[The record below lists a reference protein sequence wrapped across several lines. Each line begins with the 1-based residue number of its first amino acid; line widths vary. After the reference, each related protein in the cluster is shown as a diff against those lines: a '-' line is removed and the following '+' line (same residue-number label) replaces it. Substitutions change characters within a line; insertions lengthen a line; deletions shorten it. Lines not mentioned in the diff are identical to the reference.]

1 MEYISVKTA
10 AEHFHISERRIQKLC
25 ESGRIPGAGM
35 VSNVW
40 LIPENA
46 QKPADGRM
54 SFCPKEPGLLSLKE
68 CCEELSISQ
77 ATGRNWLKLG
87 KLHPSHIMDGHPV
100 FSREYIRHIQQE
112 LREGKNPSL
121 KSRRNKKFL
130 RGNGI
135 SRSYLSAQSPNLKSV
150 QSVLEALAPYSTGTP
165 GAAKTYTTP
174 LSTPQI
180 CLLVAECAIQL
191 ICRREGIPVP
201 ADISGNAPSC
211 FLCHYLNGQLNLG
224 DYSPLIENLLEASDA
239 EAAAF
244 MREHP
249 DAFGISFQYEPNE
262 DVLGLVYLSLKA
274 LDARKAAGVYYTPA
288 HVVRRLIADI
298 EASGTDF
305 AGKQIL
311 DPCCG
316 TGNFLLQLPP
326 ECAFENIYGNDID
339 PVSVKIA
346 RINMALKYHPRNM
359 SDVRRHITRADYLL
373 CPSPAKYDVIIGN
386 PPWGYVFSAEEIAR
400 LQNHFS
406 SAASKN
412 VESYD
417 VFVEQALRQL
427 KADGTLAFVLPEA
440 FLNVQIHTPIRRL
453 ILNTAS
459 IQTLEY
465 LGSVFDGV
473 QCPCIILQLTYTGKM
488 LSCVGMRVKSN
499 EGAFTIR
506 TERAVSPDCFS
517 FTTTDDEYRVLKKIL
532 GHAPSTILS
541 GNADFALGIVT
552 GNNKKFL
559 SSVKTAENEPVL
571 KGSDIFKYKA
581 GNAKNYIVFDP
592 DVFQQTAPAQY
603 YRAPEKLL
611 YRFISNQLV
620 FAYDDRQTLSLNSC
634 NILIPHIAALDM
646 KYILAILNSRMAQ
659 FVFRKQFCSVKVLRS
674 HIEQIILPVIS
685 QEEQLKYIGYVDQLI
700 KEQDPATL
708 DILYNVLDAK
718 IATLFHL
725 SDEEYGIIKQ
735 SLQEPNHFLY

>member
-10 AEHFHISERRIQKLC
+10 AEQFHISERRIQKLC
-25 ESGRIPGAGM
+25 ESGRIPDARM
-35 VSNVW
+35 VSDVW
-40 LIPENA
+40 LIPKDA

-54 SFCPKEPGLLSLKE
+54 SFSPKDPGLLSLKE

-87 KLHPSHIMDGHPV
+87 KLRPSHIMDGHPV
-100 FSREYIRHIQQE
+100 FNREDVEALCYEI
-112 LREGKNPSL
+112 REGNNPSL
-121 KSRRNKKFL
+121 KSRRNKRFL
-130 RGNGI
+130 RGNVI
-135 SRSYLSAQSPNLKSV
+135 SRSYLSAGSPNLKSV
-150 QSVLEALAPYSTGTP
+150 QSVLDALTPYSAEAPDT
-165 GAAKTYTTP
+165 AKTYATP

-180 CLLVAECAIQL
+180 CAILSECAIQL
-191 ICRREGIPVP
+191 ICQHQNIPAP
-201 ADISGNAPSC
+201 ADISDNVPSC
-211 FLCHYLNGQLNLG
+211 FLCHYLNGQLDLG
-224 DYSPLIENLLEASDA
+224 DYSLLIDDLLEASGA
-239 EAAAF
+239 EAATFAG
-244 MREHP
+244 EHP
-249 DAFGISFQYEPNE
+249 DAFGISFRYEPGE
-262 DVLGLVYLSLKA
+262 DILGLVYLALKA
-274 LDARKAAGVYYTPA
+274 LDARKAAGTYYTPVS
-288 HVVRRLIADI
+288 VVRRLIADI
-298 EASGTDF
+298 QASDNGF

-326 ECAFENIYGNDID
+326 ECVFENIYGNDID
-339 PVSVKIA
+339 PVSVRLA
-346 RINMALKYHPRNM
+346 RINMALKYHPCNM
-359 SDVRRHITRADYLL
+359 ADVYRHITQTDYLL
-373 CPSPAKYDVIIGN
+373 SPSLTKYDVIIGN
-386 PPWGYVFSAEEIAR
+386 PPWGYAFSESEISR
-400 LQNHFS
+400 LQNHFL
-406 SAASKN
+406 SAVNKN
-412 VESYD
+412 AESYD

-465 LGSVFDGV
+465 LGNAFDGV
-473 QCPCIILQLTYTGKM
+473 QCPCIILQLTYTGKP
-488 LSCVGMRVKSN
+488 LSCVGMRVKTN
-499 EGAFTIR
+499 EGAFIIR
-506 TERAVSPDCFS
+506 TERVVSPDCFS

-532 GHAPSTILS
+532 GHVPGTTLS

-559 SSVKTAENEPVL
+559 SSVKTAENEPIL

-592 DVFQQTAPAQY
+592 DAFQQTAPAQY

-634 NILIPHIAALDM
+634 NLLIPHIAALDM
-646 KYILAILNSRMAQ
+646 KYVLAILNSRVAQ

-674 HIEQIILPVIS
+674 HIEQIVLPVIS
-685 QEEQLKYIGYVDQLI
+685 REEQQKYIGYVDQLI

-708 DILYNVLDAK
+708 DILYDVLDAK

-725 SDEEYGIIKQ
+725 SDEEYGMIKQ
-735 SLQEPNHFLY
+735 SLQDQKRFLS